1 MNVEVGTEAAQFPE
15 KEYINGIFLAV
26 HENSVRKKLEK
37 GQYNH
42 SNKFYALCL

>member
-1 MNVEVGTEAAQFPE
+1 VEVGTEAAQYPE

-37 GQYNH
+37 GENNH
-42 SNKFYALCL
+42 SNKFYPLGL